1 MMPNRIPV
9 SNTGLRKYS
18 HSVYKAVAEYWG
30 LPLDDYAMDIIDMY
44 DKERVLADF
53 LKWEGIFG
61 YTDAIMS
68 IINA

>member
-1 MMPNRIPV
+1 MKHKVTIT
-9 SNTGLRKYS
+9 STGLRKYS
-18 HSVYKAVAEYWG
+18 RSVYKAVAEYRG
-30 LPLDDYAMDIIDMY
+30 LPLDDYAMDIIDMN
-44 DKERVLADF
+44 DKESVLRDF

>member
-1 MMPNRIPV
+1 MKHKVTTTSTSI
-9 SNTGLRKYS
+9 RKYS
-18 HSVYKAVAEYWG
+18 HSVYKAVAEYRG
-30 LPLDDYAMDIIDMY
+30 LPLDDYAMDIIDTNT
-44 DKERVLADF
+44 KEEVLADF